1 MHVSMERLQTYSR
14 EVWEQVKTRKFISN
28 KLTIHTCH
36 INTHMWI
43 IPAIHKHIQARA
55 HYQKMNAILVTSLT
69 MALSLYPHG
78 ITRLA
83 VMQRSSITM
92 QLYK

>member
-1 MHVSMERLQTYSR
+1 MKSGYKSRLG
-14 EVWEQVKTRKFISN
+14 KFISN

-36 INTHMWI
+36 INTHTWI

-55 HYQKMNAILVTSLT
+55 HYKKMNATFLT

-83 VMQRSSITM
+83 VIHDATLQIKFRT
-92 QLYK
+92 LF